1 MKKVLEII
9 AVMVVVL
16 CLISAGVLLSRG
28 RPGSG
33 APAAPGSAEDE
44 APAPTLLGGAP

>member
-28 RPGSG
+28 PGSD
-33 APAAPGSAEDE
+33 APAAPGGAENE
-44 APAPTLLGGAP
+44 APVTTIIGGGP